1 MEKCKRATAV
11 FLAVLSILAMDNA
24 IVPTSRNDNSFIM
37 TASAEDIDIT
47 WNLDDNGVL
56 TISGSTAMA
65 ITNNETSV
73 AWHTSRNLIKEV
85 VIQDGVKS
93 IGRYAFANCKNL
105 TKISIPSSVTEIG
118 QSAFANDTLL
128 TSITIPSN
136 VKVVESRAFSNTGCT
151 EIVFPDSVKTLDGAV
166 MADST
171 LLEKVVLSEGLTT
184 LGENLFGNCENLKSV
199 NIPSTVTDIENYA
212 FSGCSSL
219 TSLTLPEGLKTI
231 SYNAFEL
238 CSGLKNI
245 VIPESVETIG
255 DCAFQFCTALE
266 SIQITNA
273 DIELGQGVFSECA
286 NLVTA
291 DIPEELTFPSNL
303 FMHDTKLTGVSQSYD
318 IAGGT
323 EGGQSTNDR
332 VNWKLSSDGVLTI
345 SGNCRMREEEQTAS
359 FTTAW
364 GKSGEYRSLIKKIV
378 IEEGIKS
385 TAVRGFEYLPNLEEV
400 VLPSTV
406 DKICLNSFAH
416 CPKLKTINF
425 PEGLTSIGNYAFYG
439 AESLQTIDLPSTLET
454 LGIASFYCCYPVE
467 TITVPEKVK
476 SIPHDCFA
484 GCNNLKNLTLSE
496 GLENIGFQAFFACGF
511 EEVTIPDSVET
522 LEENAFIDCHNLQYV
537 HFSENSKLTSIGSA
551 AFDNCFAL
559 KSFAMPDSVTE
570 LKSAVFSQCFNLSE
584 VKLSKNITTI
594 ETSAFTSCVGLTKLY
609 IPTSL
614 KTVEKFAFQNMD
626 NLNTIIYC
634 GTPEQWD
641 AINVGEG
648 NDIFAEYPQFHE
660 YDHDKCNYCGAER
673 EYSNSRFEGYS
684 LTLDGSIGVNLYMSL
699 DSCVTA
705 DADAYLR
712 FILPDNSVQK
722 VLVSEADRKTV
733 DNKEY
738 YVFRCNV
745 SAQNMFDPITAQI
758 ALGDSSKI
766 DTIQFTVDEYASAL
780 RKRDDRYADFV
791 EKFLD
796 YGRFSRC
803 YFNQTVDYPKEYTED
818 DYARVLKNIT
828 PSKGIEDAD
837 YIGSSLLL
845 KTNTILRHYFKS
857 NATGRKAKYSLNGGE
872 TVYYVEQSLAPT
884 QYDQKI
890 DGLEYCIYDYIYRM
904 ISSDTADESMKKLCV
919 ALYDY
924 ADACKELAAKDLL

>member
-11 FLAVLSILAMDNA
+11 FLAVLSMLAMDNA
-24 IVPTSRNDNSFIM
+24 IVPTSRNENSIMM
-37 TASAEDIDIT
+37 TASAEDTDIT

-65 ITNNETSV
+65 ITNNEAIV
-73 AWHTSRNLIKEV
+73 PWHTSRNLIKEV
-85 VIQDGVKS
+85 IIQDGVKS

-105 TKISIPSSVTEIG
+105 TKVSIPSSVTEIG
-118 QSAFANDTLL
+118 QAAFANDILL
-128 TSITIPSN
+128 TSITIPST
-136 VKVVESRAFSNTGCT
+136 VKTIESRAFSNTGCT
-151 EIVFPDSVKTLDGAV
+151 EIVFPDSVTTLEGAV
-166 MADST
+166 LADSP
-171 LLEKVVLSEGLTT
+171 LLQKVVLPEGVTT
-184 LGENLFGNCENLKSV
+184 LGTNLCGGCTNLNSV
-199 NIPSTVTDIENYA
+199 NIPSSVTNIEPYS
-212 FSGCSSL
+212 FSKCSSL

-231 SYNAFEL
+231 SYNAFEQ

-255 DCAFQFCTALE
+255 DCAFQSCTALE
-266 SIQITNA
+266 RIYITNPEA
-273 DIELGQGVFSECA
+273 SLGAAVFSDCP
-286 NLVTA
+286 NLVLA
-291 DIPEELTFPSNL
+291 DIPPELSIPSDTFY
-303 FMHDTKLTGVSQSYD
+303 HDMKLTGVSQAYD
-318 IAGGT
+318 LAGGT
-323 EGGQSTNDR
+323 ETSGKTK
-332 VNWKLSSDGVLTI
+332 VNWKISSEGVLTI
-345 SGNCRMREEEQTAS
+345 SGNGYMREESRTAS
-359 FTTAW
+359 FTSAW
-364 GKSGEYRSLIKKIV
+364 NRSSEYRNLVKKIV
-378 IEEGIKS
+378 FEEGIQS
-385 TAVRGFEYLPNLEEV
+385 TAVRGFEYFQNLEEI
-400 VLPSTV
+400 VLPSTMK
-406 DKICLNSFAH
+406 KINLNSFAH
-416 CPKLKTINF
+416 CPKLKTVNF
-425 PEGLTSIGNYAFYG
+425 PEGLTEIGDFAFYG
-439 AESLQTIDLPSTLET
+439 AENLQAIDLPSTLES
-454 LGIASFYCCYPVE
+454 LGEASFYCCYLVD

-476 SIPHDCFA
+476 SIPKDCFA

-522 LEENAFIDCHNLQYV
+522 MEENAFIDCHNLQYV

-551 AFDNCFAL
+551 AFNNCFAL
-559 KSFAMPDSVTE
+559 KSFAMPNSVTE
-570 LKSAVFSQCFNLSE
+570 LKSAVFSQCFDLSE

-594 ETSAFTSCVGLTKLY
+594 ETGAFISCVGLTKLY

-614 KTVEKFAFQNMD
+614 KTVEKFAFQDMD

-660 YDHDKCNYCGAER
+660 YYHDKCTYCGAER

-712 FILPDNSVQK
+712 FILPDDSVQK
-722 VLVSEADRKTV
+722 VLVSKADRKTV

-780 RKRDDRYADFV
+780 RERDDRYADFV

-796 YGRFSRC
+796 YGRFSQC
-803 YFNQTVDYPKEYTED
+803 YFNRTADYPKEYTED
-818 DYARVLKNIT
+818 DYVRVLKNIT

-857 NATGRKAKYSLNGGE
+857 NAAGRKAKYSYDGEE
-872 TVYYVEQSLAPT
+872 TVYYVEQSMAPT

-890 DGLEYCIYDYIYRM
+890 DGLEYCIYDYIYSM
-904 ISSDTADESMKKLCV
+904 ISSDTADESTKKLCV